1 MRFTVYHP
9 KVPGEARQIIADY
22 EEISPALAD
31 GFWTELT
38 DAIAYATEFPGRH
51 HFDASG
57 RRRSN
62 LKRFPY
68 HFLFRVFDDRIRI
81 TVVRHNSRSP
91 QFGSRRQ

>member
-1 MRFTVYHP
+1 MRKTIYHP
-9 KVPGEARQIIADY
+9 EVPGEVRRIIADY
-22 EEISPALAD
+22 EKISSKLAD
-31 GFWTELT
+31 GFWDELT
-38 DAIAYATEFPGRH
+38 EAIAYATEFPERH

-62 LKRFPY
+62 LRRFPY

-81 TVVRHNSRSP
+81 TVVRHHSRTP

>member
-9 KVPGEARQIIADY
+9 KVPSETRQIIADY

-38 DAIAYATEFPGRH
+38 DAIVYATEFPERH

-57 RRRSN
+57 RRRGN

-81 TVVRHNSRSP
+81 TVVRHHSRSS